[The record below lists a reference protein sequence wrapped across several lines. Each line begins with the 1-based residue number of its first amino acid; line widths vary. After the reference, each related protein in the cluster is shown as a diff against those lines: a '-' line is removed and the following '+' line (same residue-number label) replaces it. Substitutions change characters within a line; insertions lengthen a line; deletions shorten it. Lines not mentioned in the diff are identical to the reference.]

1 MDRLREME
9 MFVRVIESGSFSAAA
24 RDLNMGQPAVSKT
37 IASLEDRL
45 GVRLL
50 TRSTRKLSAT
60 EAGTAFYERAI
71 RAIGEANEA
80 EAAAQGAGAGLEGR
94 LRISVPVTFSRLHLV
109 PKLGSFLD
117 AHPRVQLELVM
128 DDRMVDLVA
137 ENIDV
142 GLRMGV
148 LSDSALKARKIGLA
162 ERLVVASPPYLAR
175 RGVPRTPADLLEHD
189 GIIYGQSSGGQEWL
203 FRRGTSETSVY
214 LRTRLKL
221 SAAEGVREA
230 VLAGQGFA
238 IASRWMFA
246 PELKSGE
253 VVSILDEWTLP
264 AMDLWVIYPS
274 GRFTSA
280 KARVHQV
287 VRKNDS
293 SSGMIIHSQLLKRQ
307 SAKSAAAFSTSPDAW
322 IGAVGPCLRTLS
334 FWFARAP

>member
-9 MFVRVIESGSFSAAA
+9 MFVRVVEAGSFSAAA

-37 IASLEDRL
+37 IAGLEDRL

-50 TRSTRKLSAT
+50 TRSTRKLSPT
-60 EAGTAFYERAI
+60 EAGTAFYERAV
-71 RAIGEANEA
+71 RAIGEADEA

-94 LRISVPVTFSRLHLV
+94 LRVSAPVTFSRLHLV

-117 AHPRVQLELVM
+117 AHPKVQLDLLM
-128 DDRMVDLVA
+128 DDRAVDLVA

-142 GLRMGV
+142 ALRMGV
-148 LSDSALKARKIGLA
+148 LTDSALRARKLGQA
-162 ERLVVASPPYLAR
+162 ARLVIASPSYLAR

-238 IASRWMFA
+238 IASRWMFT

-264 AMDLWVIYPS
+264 PIDLWVIYPS
-274 GRFTSA
+274 GRLTSA
-280 KARVHQV
+280 KARTFI
-287 VRKNDS
+287 KWFEK
-293 SSGMIIHSQLLKRQ
+293 II
-307 SAKSAAAFSTSPDAW
+307 T
-322 IGAVGPCLRTLS
+322 
-334 FWFARAP
+334 

>member
-1 MDRLREME
+1 MDRLHEME
-9 MFVRVIESGSFSAAA
+9 MFVRVVEAGSFSAAA
-24 RDLNMGQPAVSKT
+24 RDLSMGQPAVSKT

-50 TRSTRKLSAT
+50 TRSTRKLSPT
-60 EAGTAFYERAI
+60 EAGIAFYERAV
-71 RAIGEANEA
+71 RSIGEANEA

-94 LRISVPVTFSRLHLV
+94 LRVSVPVTFARLHVV

-117 AHPRVQLELVM
+117 AHPKVQVDLVM

-142 GLRMGV
+142 ALRMGE
-148 LSDSALKARKIGLA
+148 LTDSALKARRLA
-162 ERLVVASPPYLAR
+162 QAQRLVVASPAYLAR
-175 RGVPRTPADLLEHD
+175 RGVPCTPADLLEHD
-189 GIIYGQSSGGQEWL
+189 GIIYGQSAGGQEWL

-253 VVSILDEWTLP
+253 VLSVLEEWTLAP
-264 AMDLWVIYPS
+264 MDLWVIYPS
-274 GRFTSA
+274 GRLTSA
-280 KARVHQV
+280 KARAFIRWFEKIISQV
-287 VRKNDS
+287 
-293 SSGMIIHSQLLKRQ
+293 
-307 SAKSAAAFSTSPDAW
+307 T
-322 IGAVGPCLRTLS
+322 
-334 FWFARAP
+334 

>member
-9 MFVRVIESGSFSAAA
+9 MFVRVVEAGSFSAAA

-50 TRSTRKLSAT
+50 TRSTRKLSPT
-60 EAGTAFYERAI
+60 EAGTAFYERAV
-71 RAIGEANEA
+71 RAIGEADEA
-80 EAAAQGAGAGLEGR
+80 EAAAQSAGAGLEGR
-94 LRISVPVTFSRLHLV
+94 LRVSAPVTFSRLHLV

-117 AHPRVQLELVM
+117 AHPKVQLELLM
-128 DDRMVDLVA
+128 DDRVVDLVA

-142 GLRMGV
+142 ALRMGV
-148 LSDSALKARKIGLA
+148 LTDSALKARKLGQA
-162 ERLVVASPPYLAR
+162 ERLVIASPSYLAR

-189 GIIYGQSSGGQEWL
+189 GVIYGQSSGGQEWL

-238 IASRWMFA
+238 IASRWMFT

-253 VVSILDEWTLP
+253 VVSILEEWTLP
-264 AMDLWVIYPS
+264 PMDLWVIYPS
-274 GRFTSA
+274 GRLTSA
-280 KARVHQV
+280 KARAFI
-287 VRKNDS
+287 KWFEK
-293 SSGMIIHSQLLKRQ
+293 IITQ
-307 SAKSAAAFSTSPDAW
+307 AA
-322 IGAVGPCLRTLS
+322 
-334 FWFARAP
+334 